1 MNSSFNLYLDKSKVF
16 LINNLKILVI
26 SFLVLIFSIN
36 TSNLILEIFFS
47 ESINNFKTKPISK
60 NNLKISENP
69 FEQNYEIFSNDSSL
83 QSIKAPETSLSLKLF
98 GVTSSENQNFA
109 IIGLNS
115 GDQKKYTEGESI
127 LDNVFLE
134 LIHKDYVTINRLGS
148 SESLSFD
155 SINLIGGIDE
165 NILTKSEKAIKNSII
180 SSNWLSEQD
189 ISDLIS
195 FVPIFVD
202 GVLSGLELNP
212 GSDKKFFETFD
223 LKPGDVL
230 VSINGTR
237 VSEFNQNFSNDINSL
252 FLESKNIDLELLR
265 NESKFNIGIDLN

>member
-1 MNSSFNLYLDKSKVF
+1 LNSSFNLYLYKSKVF
-16 LINNLKILVI
+16 LTNNLKILVI

-69 FEQNYEIFSNDSSL
+69 FKQNYEIFSNDSSL

-98 GVTSSENQNFA
+98 GVTSSANQNFA

-180 SSNWLSEQD
+180 SSNWLSKQD

-230 VSINGTR
+230 VSINGTK
-237 VSEFNQNFSNDINSL
+237 VSEFNQDFSNDINSL

>member
-1 MNSSFNLYLDKSKVF
+1 MNSSFNLYLYKSKVF
-16 LINNLKILVI
+16 LTNNLKILVI

-69 FEQNYEIFSNDSSL
+69 FKQNYEIFSNDSSL

-98 GVTSSENQNFA
+98 GVTSSANQNFA

-230 VSINGTR
+230 VSINGTK
-237 VSEFNQNFSNDINSL
+237 VSEFNQDFSSDINSL

>member
-1 MNSSFNLYLDKSKVF
+1 LNSSFNLYLYKSKVF
-16 LINNLKILVI
+16 LTNNLKILVI

-69 FEQNYEIFSNDSSL
+69 FKQNYEIFSNDSSL

-98 GVTSSENQNFA
+98 GVTSSANQNFA

-230 VSINGTR
+230 VSINGTK
-237 VSEFNQNFSNDINSL
+237 VSEFNQDFSNDINSL

>member
-1 MNSSFNLYLDKSKVF
+1 MNSSFNLYLYKSKVF
-16 LINNLKILVI
+16 LTNNLKILVI

-69 FEQNYEIFSNDSSL
+69 FKQNYEIFSNDSSL

-98 GVTSSENQNFA
+98 GVTSSANQNFA

-230 VSINGTR
+230 VSINGTK
-237 VSEFNQNFSNDINSL
+237 VSEFNQDFSNDINSL
-252 FLESKNIDLELLR
+252 FLESNF
-265 NESKFNIGIDLN
+265 SKIKLKYEFKFS